1 LSAAN
6 ACKVASSVWQAM
18 QFSALTEAMSTV
30 GVGTS
35 VGVIGVGLGG
45 TGVSVAGIGVGV
57 GGTGDGVGGSGV
69 GLGGAGG
76 SVGCATAVG
85 DGAMATSVG
94 WGAGVGP
101 LHTVSPAVATT
112 TTVSQINVLA
122 IYLTF
127 ITEPL

>member
-1 LSAAN
+1 
-6 ACKVASSVWQAM
+6 M

>member
-1 LSAAN
+1 
-6 ACKVASSVWQAM
+6 
-18 QFSALTEAMSTV
+18 
-30 GVGTS
+30 
-35 VGVIGVGLGG
+35 
-45 TGVSVAGIGVGV
+45 
-57 GGTGDGVGGSGV
+57 
-69 GLGGAGG
+69 
-76 SVGCATAVG
+76 
-85 DGAMATSVG
+85 MATSVG